1 MTEPFR
7 SERCP
12 CGFRWEHC
20 PRRNEL
26 EFAGAARAGRGL
38 KPLWAIVA
46 ALAAAAPAI
55 AAPCPHGQILRV
67 HLRQCVDI
75 HSRLALA
82 YIKPVST
89 WREPPAIAP
98 DPPPPERP
106 IPLPELERPAEIP
119 AFVLP
124 PVEWPH

>member
-1 MTEPFR
+1 MATFR

-12 CGFRWEHC
+12 CGLRWEFC

-26 EFAGAARAGRGL
+26 EFAGRGRGL

-46 ALAAAAPAI
+46 ALAAAPAS
-55 AAPCPHGQILRV
+55 AAPCPHGQLLRV
-67 HLRQCVDI
+67 HLHQCVDL
-75 HSRLALA
+75 HSRLAMA
-82 YIKPVST
+82 YIKPVSAR
-89 WREPPAIAP
+89 REPAAIAPLP

-106 IPLPELERPAEIP
+106 IPLPELERPAEAP

-124 PVEWPH
+124 AVEWPH